1 MYVCVWGGGGGGGG
15 VEAFKAAGV
24 FQTFERFKC
33 NYVFDSQSLPHTMC
47 KIFKMVQTVF
57 KVLKHT
63 YTNTQQ
69 YPIYKRTHAQK
80 NVPEQV
86 LVIPVAF
93 IAVGVLCT
101 MF

>member
-1 MYVCVWGGGGGGGG
+1 MCVCVGG
-15 VEAFKAAGV
+15 EAFKAAGV

-63 YTNTQQ
+63 S
-69 YPIYKRTHAQK
+69 PIFDCVTPVSVSLAQ
-80 NVPEQV
+80 
-86 LVIPVAF
+86 L
-93 IAVGVLCT
+93 LL
-101 MF
+101 